1 MKKFVLLC
9 LFAVVSTINNA
20 QKYKKVPESKF
31 TVPQANAHL
40 QFLASDA
47 LLGRKT
53 GEQGNL
59 IAARYIAEQFRKF
72 GVKPVNGG
80 SYFQEVPFERTAPS
94 SLGTISTDADTL
106 QVGKDFIVMSGGGIG
121 LANNE
126 VVHVGYGWVDEA
138 KDYDDYKSIDV
149 KDKVVIA
156 QVGTP
161 DSKTPQEVFSAMAA
175 KRKFASERGAAA
187 FIEIYNLQIPWKTVM
202 NFFGKQSLRLK
213 ETEVKNGDILHLWVN
228 AEPGKTLARNKIT
241 ELNLNVGQKESQSI
255 ISQNVVGIIEGT
267 DPTLKSE
274 YIVLTAHFDH
284 IGHGSQSGRVTP
296 EDSIFNGARD
306 NAFGTT
312 AVLTAAEAFSHK
324 PTKRS
329 ILLIAYTGEE
339 IGLLGSKYYSE
350 HPLVP
355 LNKCV
360 FNLNCDGAGY
370 DTKEQVSVI
379 GLGRTSAK
387 GNIIKAAEA
396 LGLTATDDPAPE
408 QNLFD
413 RSDNV
418 NLAKMGIPSPNYAP
432 GMTSFS
438 EEIYK
443 YYHQVTDNPENIDPE
458 YLLKYC
464 QSYTYAARLIANDK
478 NQPTWVSG
486 DKYEKAYDELYGK

>member
-1 MKKFVLLC
+1 MKKFLLLC
-9 LFAVVSTINNA
+9 LLTFIATTNNA

-31 TVPQANAHL
+31 TIPQANAHL

-94 SLGTISTDADTL
+94 SLGVITTKEGTL
-106 QVGKDFIVMSGGGIG
+106 NVGEDFVVMSGGGVG
-121 LANNE
+121 LSNNA
-126 VVHVGYGWVDEA
+126 VAHIGYGWVDEE
-138 KDYDDYKSIDV
+138 KGYDDYKGIDV
-149 KDKVVIA
+149 KDKIVIA

-161 DSKTPQEVFSAMAA
+161 DSKTPQEVFGAMTA
-175 KRKFASERGAAA
+175 KRKFAAERGAAA
-187 FIEIYNLQIPWKTVM
+187 FIEIYNLQIPWKTVV
-202 NFFGKQSLRLK
+202 NFFGKPSLRLK
-213 ETEVKNGDILHLWVN
+213 ETEVKGSDMLHLWVN
-228 AEPGKTLARNKIT
+228 AEPGKALAKSKIE
-241 ELNLNVGQKESQSI
+241 ELDLNVGEKQSQSV
-255 ISQNVVGIIEGT
+255 ISQNVIGVIEGT
-267 DPTLKSE
+267 DPTLKNE
-274 YIVLTAHFDH
+274 YVVLTAHFDH
-284 IGHGSQSGRVTP
+284 IGYGSQSGRVTP

-312 AVLTAAEAFSHK
+312 AVLTAAEAVSQK

-339 IGLLGSKYYSE
+339 IGLLGSKFYADN
-350 HPLVP
+350 PIIP

-370 DTKEQVSVI
+370 DIKTQVSVI
-379 GLGRTSAK
+379 GLSRTSAK
-387 GNIIKAAEA
+387 EHIVKAANT

-418 NLAKMGIPSPNYAP
+418 SLAKMGIPSPNYAP

-438 EEIYK
+438 EEIFK
-443 YYHQVTDNPENIDPE
+443 YYHQVTDNPENIDPA

-478 NQPTWVSG
+478 TTPTWVSG
-486 DKYEKAYDELYGK
+486 DKYEKAYNELYEK

>member
-1 MKKFVLLC
+1 MKKLL
-9 LFAVVSTINNA
+9 LLSLLAIVSTANNA

-31 TVPQANAHL
+31 SVAQANAHL

-53 GEQGNL
+53 GEQGNNV
-59 IAARYIAEQFRKF
+59 AARYIAEQFRKF
-72 GVKPVNGG
+72 GVKPVNGD
-80 SYFQEVPFERTAPS
+80 SFFQAVPFERTSPS
-94 SLGTISTDADTL
+94 TLGIITVKEGTL
-106 QVGKDFIVMSGGGIG
+106 NVGEDFVVMSGGGVG
-121 LANNE
+121 LSNNE
-126 VVHVGYGWVDEA
+126 VIHVGYGWVDEE
-138 KDYDDYKSIDV
+138 KNYDDYKGLDIQ
-149 KDKVVIA
+149 DKVVIA

-161 DSKTPQEVFSAMAA
+161 DSKTPQEVFGAMAA
-175 KRKFASERGAAA
+175 KRKFAADRGAAA
-187 FIEIYNLQIPWKTVM
+187 FIEIYNLQIPWKTVV
-202 NFFGKQSLRLK
+202 NFFGKPSLRLK
-213 ETEVKNGDILHLWVN
+213 DTDVKSNDMLHLWVN
-228 AEPGKTLARNKIT
+228 AEAGKALAKNKIT
-241 ELNLNVGQKESQSI
+241 ELDLNVGEKQSQSI
-255 ISQNVVGIIEGT
+255 MSQNVVGMIEGT
-267 DPTLKSE
+267 DPALKNE
-274 YIVLTAHFDH
+274 YVVLTAHFDH
-284 IGHGSQSGRVTP
+284 IGYGSQSGRVTA

-312 AVLTAAEAFSHK
+312 AILTAAEALSLK

-329 ILLIAYTGEE
+329 ILLIAYTAEE

-350 HPLVP
+350 HPLIP
-355 LNKCV
+355 LEKCV

-379 GLGRTSAK
+379 GLSRTSAK
-387 GNIIKAAEA
+387 KHIVQAANT

-418 NLAKMGIPSPNYAP
+418 SLAKMGVPSPNYAP

-443 YYHQVTDNPENIDPE
+443 YYHQVTDNPENIDPA

-478 NQPTWVSG
+478 NNPTWVSG
-486 DKYEKAYDELYGK
+486 DKYEKAYNELYGK